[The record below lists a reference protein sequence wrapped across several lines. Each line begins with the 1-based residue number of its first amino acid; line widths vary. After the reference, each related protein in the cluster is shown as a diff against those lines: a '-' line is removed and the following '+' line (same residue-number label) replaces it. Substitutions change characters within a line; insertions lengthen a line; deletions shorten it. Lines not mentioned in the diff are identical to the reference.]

1 MILIYSIAI
10 GIAVTAAICIVFLIA
25 FAIVDKICEETIYAE
40 ENRRKENEDKQFWTE
55 LRIYAANIR
64 TLNYLK
70 DMIPVLELVEQY
82 DKDDAENLLNCLR
95 VIADNI
101 VREDDEY

>member
-10 GIAVTAAICIVFLIA
+10 GIAVVAAICIVFLVS
-25 FAIVDKICEETIYAE
+25 FAIVDKICEEAIYAE
-40 ENRRKENEDKQFWTE
+40 ENRRKENEDKQFFTE
-55 LRIYAANIR
+55 LRIYGANIG

-70 DMIPVLELVEQY
+70 DMMPVLELVEQY
-82 DKDDAENLLNCLR
+82 DKDDAKNLLNCLR